1 MKYDPSPCD
10 TDELIDAMKWSKSRL
25 SHHLTRMQKRGL
37 IERKPLASEP
47 SVLLVI
53 TTSER

>member
-1 MKYDPSPCD
+1 
-10 TDELIDAMKWSKSRL
+10 MKWSKSRL